1 MQEKLKELELLVS
14 QLLARQ
20 KDVQGENFALKQRL
34 RTLEDSVDKLKNTE
48 AEVRALRE
56 WKKNAQ
62 TVLRRLASKLDKEI
76 AKTEEEESKIV

>member
-20 KDVQGENFALKQRL
+20 KDVQAENAALKQRM
-34 RTLEDSVDKLKNTE
+34 RTLEDGVEKLKSTE
-48 AEVRALRE
+48 TELRTLKE

-62 TVLRRLASKLDKEI
+62 TVLRRLSAKLDKEI
-76 AKTEEEESKIV
+76 ARAKEDEDRIV

>member
-20 KDVQGENFALKQRL
+20 KDAQAQNAALKQRM
-34 RTLEDSVDKLKNTE
+34 RTLEEGVEKLKAVETE
-48 AEVRALRE
+48 LRNLKE

-62 TVLRRLASKLDKEI
+62 TVLRRVATKLDKEI
-76 AKTEEEESKIV
+76 ARAKEEENKIV

>member
-20 KDVQGENFALKQRL
+20 KDAQAQNAALKQRM
-34 RTLEDSVDKLKNTE
+34 RTLEEGVEKLKAVETE
-48 AEVRALRE
+48 LRNLKE

-62 TVLRRLASKLDKEI
+62 TVLRRVSAKLDKEI
-76 AKTEEEESKIV
+76 ARAQEEENKIV

>member
-20 KDVQGENFALKQRL
+20 KEGQAQNAALKQRV
-34 RTLEDSVDKLKNTE
+34 RILEEQAIKLKETE
-48 AEVRALRE
+48 RKLKELAD

-62 TVLRRLASKLDKEI
+62 TVLRRVSARLDKEI
-76 AKTEEEESKIV
+76 EKAKEAENKIG

>member
-20 KDVQGENFALKQRL
+20 KDVQAENAALKQRM
-34 RTLEDSVDKLKNTE
+34 RTLEDGVEKLKSTE
-48 AEVRALRE
+48 TELRTLKE

-62 TVLRRLASKLDKEI
+62 TALRRLSAKLDKEI
-76 AKTEEEESKIV
+76 ARAKEDEDRIV

>member
-20 KDVQGENFALKQRL
+20 KDVQAENASLKQRM
-34 RTLEDSVDKLKNTE
+34 RILEDGVEKLKTTE
-48 AEVRALRE
+48 VELRALKE

-62 TVLRRLASKLDKEI
+62 TVLRRLSVKLDKEI
-76 AKTEEEESKIV
+76 AKAREEENKIV

>member
-20 KDVQGENFALKQRL
+20 KDAQAQNAVLKQRV
-34 RTLEDSVDKLKNTE
+34 RTLEENVEKLKNTE
-48 AEVRALRE
+48 SEMRSLRD

-62 TVLRRLASKLDKEI
+62 AVVRRITAKLDKEI
-76 AKTEEEESKIV
+76 TKAREEESKIV

>member
-20 KDVQGENFALKQRL
+20 KDAQAQNAALKQRV
-34 RTLEDSVDKLKNTE
+34 RTLEDGVEKLKAVETE
-48 AEVRALRE
+48 LRALKE

-62 TVLRRLASKLDKEI
+62 TVLRRVSAKLDKEI
-76 AKTEEEESKIV
+76 ARAQEEENKIV

>member
-20 KDVQGENFALKQRL
+20 KDAQAQNAALKQRV
-34 RTLEDSVDKLKNTE
+34 RTLEEGVEKLKAVETE
-48 AEVRALRE
+48 LRNLKE

-62 TVLRRLASKLDKEI
+62 TVLRRVSAKLDKEI
-76 AKTEEEESKIV
+76 ARAQEEENKIV

>member
-20 KDVQGENFALKQRL
+20 KDAQAQNAALKQRV
-34 RTLEDSVDKLKNTE
+34 RTLEEGVEKLKAVETE
-48 AEVRALRE
+48 LRNLKE

-62 TVLRRLASKLDKEI
+62 TVLRRVSAKLDKEI
-76 AKTEEEESKIV
+76 ARAKEEENKIV

>member
-20 KDVQGENFALKQRL
+20 KDAQAQNAALKQRV
-34 RTLEDSVDKLKNTE
+34 RTLEEGIEKLKAAETE
-48 AEVRALRE
+48 LRALKE

-62 TVLRRLASKLDKEI
+62 TVLRRVSAKLDKEI
-76 AKTEEEESKIV
+76 IRAQEEENKIV

>member
-20 KDVQGENFALKQRL
+20 KDVQAENAALKQRM
-34 RTLEDSVDKLKNTE
+34 RTLEDGVEKLKSTE
-48 AEVRALRE
+48 TELRTLKE

-62 TVLRRLASKLDKEI
+62 TVLRRLSAKLDKEI
-76 AKTEEEESKIV
+76 ARAKENEDRIV